1 MVSPFPFIIFCSE
14 KMYRDYY
21 VIFLNS
27 FLILTLENII
37 VISCSGEPSEMSP
50 ALNEWLLSSVRG
62 DTGSNPVEAF
72 IFLQASHF
80 L

>member
-1 MVSPFPFIIFCSE
+1 MLIFF
-14 KMYRDYY
+14 Y
-21 VIFLNS
+21 
-27 FLILTLENII
+27 ILTYQDER
-37 VISCSGEPSEMSP
+37 MSP

-62 DTGSNPVEAF
+62 DTGSNPEEAL